1 MSTGRS
7 GERFALVRLWR
18 LRERRPLTVWV
29 TLLTLAVFAV
39 YPFVDWYL
47 RPAVA
52 VPLCN
57 PEFCFNDYGAYSGG
71 VARWL
76 RGGEIYQ
83 RINGGFHG
91 TYLYPPV
98 TLLYFAAFQGIGFE
112 LSGWLMAALAVGLLW
127 VGLVA
132 AIELLGLSLSW
143 PERVLL
149 VWPVLGFQPVLYAIK
164 LGQVSVLLA
173 ALQTFALVGLLSERR
188 LRGREELALRER
200 VAGLLSGAFATLGS
214 AFKIFYAPSGAH
226 LLRSRRRLAG
236 AFGTAGLLAVV
247 SVAYFGVYHNLRFL
261 EVLAW
266 GKGWGAALPPWYWH
280 AGYYKPLVAISELS
294 PTASIAIRGV
304 VLVGIVGLSLAARD
318 GDADLATYALGVV
331 AIPFLAPTA
340 YTHDFVVLLPAIAVL
355 VAVEFRRARTGPAA
369 ASWSWLA
376 RPRPWLPVLALLLLN
391 LQAYGLKL
399 AVDHLPA
406 GALWDTITGLT
417 IVLQPALWGN
427 LALLGLAAYRV
438 AESSARLPVGAVP
451 AEGGLDAPAATERP
465 TGQD

>member
-1 MSTGRS
+1 MS
-7 GERFALVRLWR
+7 ALGRLWE
-18 LRERRPLTVWV
+18 LRDQRPRTVWV
-29 TLLTLAVFAV
+29 TLVTLAVFLA
-39 YPFVDWYL
+39 YPFVDAYL
-47 RPAVA
+47 RPVVA

-76 RGGEIYQ
+76 SGGEIYQ
-83 RINGGFHG
+83 RINGSFHG

-112 LSGWLMAALAVGLLW
+112 LSGWLMAGLAVGLLW

-132 AIELLGLSLSW
+132 AIELLGLRLSW
-143 PERVLL
+143 PERLLL
-149 VWPVLGFQPVLYAIK
+149 VWPILGFQPVLYAIK

-173 ALQTFALVGLLSERR
+173 ALQTFALVGLLFERR
-188 LRGREELALRER
+188 LRTDGAAGTGRRER
-200 VAGLLSGAFATLGS
+200 LAGLVSGAFATLGS

-226 LLRSRRRLAG
+226 LLRSRRRLVG

-247 SVAYFGVYHNLRFL
+247 SVAYFGVYHNLRYL
-261 EVLAW
+261 QVLVW

-280 AGYYKPLVAISELS
+280 AGYYKPLVALSELS
-294 PTASIAIRGV
+294 PELSVAVRAV
-304 VLVGIVGLSLAARD
+304 VLVGIVGLSIVARD
-318 GDADLATYALGVV
+318 GDADLTTYALGIA

-340 YTHDFVVLLPAIAVL
+340 YTHDFVVLLPAVAVL
-355 VAVEFRRARTGPAA
+355 VAVEFRRAAVAGTDHAGTT
-369 ASWSWLA
+369 WLG

-438 AESSARLPVGAVP
+438 AESTERLPVGGVP
-451 AEGGLDAPAATERP
+451 AAETADAPAATAEEPRP